1 MTNTYSFVLLK
12 KQFFSIKNEKEYF
25 LYRKTNKFQK
35 TMKTPVILAGVFA
48 IIRIRNVR
56 L

>member
-1 MTNTYSFVLLK
+1 MPTALLFLK

-25 LYRKTNKFQK
+25 SYRKTNKFQK
-35 TMKTPVILAGVFA
+35 TMKTSVILAGVFA
-48 IIRIRNVR
+48 IIRIRNIR